1 MRKLYKREDLGK
13 GMRGKHLA
21 AYSKGTNLVLISPDV
36 AAVFPTTEAVN
47 EALRGLVQVAER
59 VARPTLMRP
68 GRVKGQRK
76 FVRKTKSSAD

>member
-1 MRKLYKREDLGK
+1 MRKQYKREDLGK
-13 GMRGKHLA
+13 GKRGKHLT

-59 VARPTLMRP
+59 TARPTTRSS
-68 GRVKGQRK
+68 GRAEKR
-76 FVRKTKSSAD
+76 RRALPASPRRAA